1 MLKRKVSAIVV
12 LILAVITVVA
22 CAFAAVT
29 ADTGNR
35 RNRQMS
41 APKTKE
47 IGKFRFLNDKSDAE
61 GVSFEVI
68 GVREVGSDVVLDL
81 LWVNNSGNPIEY
93 GKAYE
98 LYRLKEENW
107 KEIDTELFFPDVC
120 YSINSGSVGGI
131 SYTIPGHVDMTA
143 GERFRLQTEFRFQYG
158 DECSEP
164 LKNLLEFEIVKAAE
178 YIPKESYTYRSE
190 HDFATLCLDPDNK
203 TFSLVLS
210 LLSSY
215 WPHGRYTETDG
226 YIVCKADD
234 ETGNTYIF
242 RRENETLVFE
252 AGRSSQVPV
261 YRYGLTDKTA
271 DRCVPDGAVFRQK
284 SFSSETDVPS
294 LLIRLEADTE
304 IENDGF
310 LAALCGCDW
319 TVPISDGS
327 GQMINTNACGPE
339 IGAEINLPEV
349 SISLPAEA
357 SLHFDTQPDTVTV
370 KCLNK
375 GNSVEE
381 TCDIDRSDGNYSFSL
396 KNGENVYR
404 ITAEWQN
411 GDRAEYGFAACCST
425 TA

>member
-93 GKAYE
+93 GKAYK

-120 YSINSGSVGGI
+120 YSINSGSVGEV

-143 GERFRLQTEFRFQYG
+143 GERYRLQTEFRFQNG
-158 DECSEP
+158 DEYSEP
-164 LKNLLEFEIVKAAE
+164 LKNLLVFEIVKAAE

-234 ETGNTYIF
+234 ETGNTYTF

-271 DRCVPDGAVFRQK
+271 DRCVPDGAVFRQD
-284 SFSSETDVPS
+284 SFSSKTDVPS

-304 IENDGF
+304 IENDEI
-310 LAALCGCDW
+310 LAALFGCDW

-327 GQMINTNACGPE
+327 GQMINTNACGPG

-357 SLHFDTQPDTVTV
+357 TLQFDTQPDTVTV
-370 KCLNK
+370 KCLKK
-375 GNSVEE
+375 GSSIEDICN
-381 TCDIDRSDGNYSFSL
+381 IDRSDGNYTFSL
-396 KNGENVYR
+396 KTGEYVYR

-411 GDRAEYGFAACCST
+411 GNRAEYGFAGWGLPT
-425 TA
+425 D

>member
-1 MLKRKVSAIVV
+1 MLKRKVSAILV

-22 CAFAAVT
+22 CAFPAVT
-29 ADTGNR
+29 RIR

-41 APKTKE
+41 APKAKE
-47 IGKFRFLNDKSDAE
+47 IGKFRFLNGKSDAE
-61 GVSFEVI
+61 GVRFEVI

-81 LWVNNSGNPIEY
+81 QWVNNSGNPIEF
-93 GKAYE
+93 GKSYA
-98 LYRLKEENW
+98 LYRLKEGNW

-143 GERFRLQTEFRFQYG
+143 GERYRLQTEFRFQNG
-158 DECSEP
+158 DEYSEP
-164 LKNLLEFEIVKAAE
+164 LKNLLVFEIVKAAE
-178 YIPKESYTYRSE
+178 YIPKESYAYRSE
-190 HDFATLCLDPDNK
+190 HGFATLCLDPDNK
-203 TFSLVLS
+203 TFSLMLS

-215 WPHGRYTETDG
+215 WPHGRYTETYG

-234 ETGNTYIF
+234 ETGNTYTF

-271 DRCVPDGAVFRQK
+271 DRCVPDGAVFRQE
-284 SFSSETDVPS
+284 SFSSKTDVPS
-294 LLIRLEADTE
+294 LCIKIKADAE

-339 IGAEINLPEV
+339 IGAEINLPEAN
-349 SISLPAEA
+349 ISLPAEV
-357 SLHFDTQPDTVTV
+357 SLQFDTQPDTVTV
-370 KCLNK
+370 KCLKK
-375 GNSVEE
+375 GSSVEDI
-381 TCDIDRSDGNYSFSL
+381 CNIDRSDGNYSFGL
-396 KNGENVYR
+396 KNGEYVYR

-411 GDRAEYGFAACCST
+411 GNRAEYGFVGRGLP

>member
-1 MLKRKVSAIVV
+1 MLKRKVSAILV

-22 CAFAAVT
+22 CASA
-29 ADTGNR
+29 ADTCIR
-35 RNRQMS
+35 RNRQMP
-41 APKTKE
+41 APKAKE
-47 IGKFRFLNDKSDAE
+47 IGKFRFLNGKSDAE

-93 GKAYE
+93 GKAYK
-98 LYRLKEENW
+98 LYRLMEENW

-120 YSINSGSVGGI
+120 YSINSGSVGGV

-143 GERFRLQTEFRFQYG
+143 GERFCLQTEFRFQYG
-158 DECSEP
+158 DEYCEP

-234 ETGNTYIF
+234 ETGNTYTF

-271 DRCVPDGAVFRQK
+271 DRCVPDGAVFRQD
-284 SFSSETDVPS
+284 SFRSKTDVPS
-294 LLIRLEADTE
+294 LCIKIKADAE

-327 GQMINTNACGPE
+327 GQMINTNACGPG

-357 SLHFDTQPDTVTV
+357 TLQFDTQPDTVMV
-370 KCLNK
+370 KCLKK
-375 GNSVEE
+375 GSSIEDICN
-381 TCDIDRSDGNYSFSL
+381 IDRSDGNYTFSL
-396 KNGENVYR
+396 KTGEYVYR

-411 GDRAEYGFAACCST
+411 GNRAEYGFAGWGLPT
-425 TA
+425 D

>member
-68 GVREVGSDVVLDL
+68 GVREVGSDIVLDL

-107 KEIDTELFFPDVC
+107 KEIDTELFFPDIC
-120 YSINSGSVGGI
+120 LSINSGSVGGV

-158 DECSEP
+158 DEYSEP

-284 SFSSETDVPS
+284 SFSSKTDVPS
-294 LLIRLEADTE
+294 LCVKIKADAE

-327 GQMINTNACGPE
+327 GQMINTNACGPG

-357 SLHFDTQPDTVTV
+357 TLHLDTQPDTVMV
-370 KCLNK
+370 KCLKK
-375 GNSVEE
+375 GSSIEDICN
-381 TCDIDRSDGNYSFSL
+381 IDRSDGNYTFSL
-396 KNGENVYR
+396 KTGEYVYR

-411 GDRAEYGFAACCST
+411 GNRAEYGFAGWGLPT
-425 TA
+425 D

>member
-1 MLKRKVSAIVV
+1 MLKRKVSAIWI
-12 LILAVITVVA
+12 LILAVITAAA
-22 CAFAAVT
+22 CIFATVIYIRY
-29 ADTGNR
+29 G
-35 RNRQMS
+35 RQTPNK
-41 APKTKE
+41 ARE
-47 IGKFRFLNDKSDAE
+47 LGQFRFLKAESDSA

-68 GVREVGSDVVLDL
+68 NVRELGSDVVLDL

-107 KEIDTELFFPDVC
+107 KEIDTELFFPDIC
-120 YSINSGSVGGI
+120 LSINSGSVGGV

-271 DRCVPDGAVFRQK
+271 DRCVPDGAVFRQGL
-284 SFSSETDVPS
+284 FSSKTDVPS
-294 LLIRLEADTE
+294 LRIELKADTE
-304 IENDGF
+304 IENDEF

-319 TVPISDGS
+319 TVLTSDGS
-327 GQMINTNACGPE
+327 GQMINTNACGPG
-339 IGAEINLPEV
+339 IGAEINLPEAN
-349 SISLPAEA
+349 ISLPAEA
-357 SLHFDTQPDTVTV
+357 SLQFDTQPDAVTV
-370 KCLNK
+370 KCLKK
-375 GNSVEE
+375 GNSVEDI
-381 TCDIDRSDGNYSFSL
+381 CNIDRSDGNYSFGL
-396 KNGENVYR
+396 KNGEYVYR

-411 GDRAEYGFAACCST
+411 GNRAEYGFVGRGLPT
-425 TA
+425 D

>member
-1 MLKRKVSAIVV
+1 MLKRKVSAIWV

-22 CAFAAVT
+22 CAFATVT

-131 SYTIPGHVDMTA
+131 SYTIPSHVDMTA
-143 GERFRLQTEFRFQYG
+143 GERYRLQTEFRFQNG
-158 DECSEP
+158 DEYSEP
-164 LKNLLEFEIVKAAE
+164 LKNLLVFEIVKAAE
-178 YIPKESYTYRSE
+178 YIPKESYAYRSE
-190 HDFATLCLDPDNK
+190 HGFATLCLDPDNK

-234 ETGNTYIF
+234 ETGNTYTF

-271 DRCVPDGAVFRQK
+271 DRCVPDGAVFRQD
-284 SFSSETDVPS
+284 SFSSKTDVPS
-294 LLIRLEADTE
+294 LCIKIKADAE

-327 GQMINTNACGPE
+327 GQMINTNACGPG

-357 SLHFDTQPDTVTV
+357 TLQFDTQPDTVMV
-370 KCLNK
+370 KCLKK
-375 GNSVEE
+375 GSSIEDICN
-381 TCDIDRSDGNYSFSL
+381 IDRSDGNYTFSL
-396 KNGENVYR
+396 KTGEYVYR

-411 GDRAEYGFAACCST
+411 GNRAEYGFAGWGLPT
-425 TA
+425 D

>member
-1 MLKRKVSAIVV
+1 MLKRKVSAILV

-22 CAFAAVT
+22 CAFPAVT
-29 ADTGNR
+29 CIR
-35 RNRQMS
+35 RNRQIL
-41 APKTKE
+41 APKAKE
-47 IGKFRFLNDKSDAE
+47 IGKFRFLNGKSDAE
-61 GVSFEVI
+61 GVRFEVI

-81 LWVNNSGNPIEY
+81 QWVNNSGNPIEF

-107 KEIDTELFFPDVC
+107 KEIDTELFFPDIC

-143 GERFRLQTEFRFQYG
+143 GERYRLQTGFRFQNG
-158 DECSEP
+158 DEYSEP
-164 LKNLLEFEIVKAAE
+164 LKNLLVFEIVKAAE
-178 YIPKESYTYRSE
+178 YIPKESYAYRSE
-190 HDFATLCLDPDNK
+190 HGFATLCLDPDNK
-203 TFSLVLS
+203 TFSLMLS

-234 ETGNTYIF
+234 ETGNTYTF

-271 DRCVPDGAVFRQK
+271 DRCVPDGAVFRQE
-284 SFSSETDVPS
+284 SFSSKTDVPS
-294 LLIRLEADTE
+294 LRIRLEADTE
-304 IENDGF
+304 TENDEF

-327 GQMINTNACGPE
+327 GQMINTNACGPG

-349 SISLPAEA
+349 SIFLPAEA
-357 SLHFDTQPDTVTV
+357 TLQFDTQPDTVTV
-370 KCLNK
+370 KCLKK
-375 GNSVEE
+375 GGSVE
-381 TCDIDRSDGNYSFSL
+381 DIGNIDRSDGNYSFRL
-396 KNGENVYR
+396 KNGEYVYR

-411 GDRAEYGFAACCST
+411 GNRAEYGFAGWGLPT
-425 TA
+425 D

>member
-1 MLKRKVSAIVV
+1 MLKRKVSAILV

-22 CAFAAVT
+22 CASAAVPCI
-29 ADTGNR
+29 R
-35 RNRQMS
+35 RNRQMP
-41 APKTKE
+41 APKAKE

-93 GKAYE
+93 GKAYK

-120 YSINSGSVGGI
+120 YSINSGSVGGV

-158 DECSEP
+158 DEYCEP

-234 ETGNTYIF
+234 ETGNTYTF

-284 SFSSETDVPS
+284 SFSSKTDVPS

-304 IENDGF
+304 TENDEF

-357 SLHFDTQPDTVTV
+357 SLQFDTQPDTVTV

-381 TCDIDRSDGNYSFSL
+381 TCNIDRSDGNYSFSL

-411 GDRAEYGFAACCST
+411 GNRAEYGFAGRGLPT
-425 TA
+425 D

>member
-68 GVREVGSDVVLDL
+68 GVRELGSDVVLDL
-81 LWVNNSGNPIEY
+81 LWVNNSGNPIEF

-120 YSINSGSVGGI
+120 YSINSGSVGGV

-164 LKNLLEFEIVKAAE
+164 LKNLLKFEIVKAAE

-234 ETGNTYIF
+234 ETGNTYTF

-252 AGRSSQVPV
+252 AGHSSQVPV

-271 DRCVPDGAVFRQK
+271 DRCVPDGAVFRQE
-284 SFSSETDVPS
+284 SFSSKTDVPS
-294 LLIRLEADTE
+294 LCIKIKADAE

-327 GQMINTNACGPE
+327 GQMINTNACGPG

-357 SLHFDTQPDTVTV
+357 TLQFDTQPDTVMV

-411 GDRAEYGFAACCST
+411 GNRAEYGFAGWGLPT
-425 TA
+425 D

>member
-1 MLKRKVSAIVV
+1 MKRKVSAIVV

-120 YSINSGSVGGI
+120 YSINSGSVGGV

-158 DECSEP
+158 DEYFEP
-164 LKNLLEFEIVKAAE
+164 LKNRLEFEIVKATE
-178 YIPKESYTYRSE
+178 HVPKGSYIYRSE
-190 HDFATLCLDPDNK
+190 HNFATLYLDPENK
-203 TFSLVLS
+203 TFSLSLS

-215 WPHGRYTETDG
+215 WPHGRYTDMDG
-226 YIVCKADD
+226 YIVCKTDD
-234 ETGNTYIF
+234 ETENTYTF
-242 RRENETLVFE
+242 RKENETLVFE

-284 SFSSETDVPS
+284 SFSSKTDVPS
-294 LLIRLEADTE
+294 LCIKIKADAE

-319 TVPISDGS
+319 TVPISDRS
-327 GQMINTNACGPE
+327 GQMININACGTG

-381 TCDIDRSDGNYSFSL
+381 TCNIDRSDGNYSFSL

>member
-22 CAFAAVT
+22 CAFATVT

-120 YSINSGSVGGI
+120 YSINSGSVGGV

-143 GERFRLQTEFRFQYG
+143 SERFRLQTEFRFQYG

-215 WPHGRYTETDG
+215 WPHGRYTETDR

-242 RRENETLVFE
+242 RREDETLVFE

-271 DRCVPDGAVFRQK
+271 DRCVPDGAVFRQGL
-284 SFSSETDVPS
+284 FSSKTDVPS
-294 LLIRLEADTE
+294 LRIELKADTE
-304 IENDGF
+304 IENDEF

-319 TVPISDGS
+319 TVLTSDGS

-339 IGAEINLPEV
+339 IGAEINLPEAN
-349 SISLPAEA
+349 ISLPAEA
-357 SLHFDTQPDTVTV
+357 SLQFDTQPDAVTV
-370 KCLNK
+370 KCLKK
-375 GNSVEE
+375 GNSIEDI
-381 TCDIDRSDGNYSFSL
+381 CNIDRSDGNYSFGL
-396 KNGENVYR
+396 KNGEYVYR

-411 GDRAEYGFAACCST
+411 GNRAEYGFVGRGLP

>member
-1 MLKRKVSAIVV
+1 MLKRKVSAIWI
-12 LILAVITVVA
+12 LILAVITAAA
-22 CAFAAVT
+22 CIFATVMYIRY
-29 ADTGNR
+29 G
-35 RNRQMS
+35 RQ
-41 APKTKE
+41 APNKARE
-47 IGKFRFLNDKSDAE
+47 LGQFRFLKAESDSA

-68 GVREVGSDVVLDL
+68 NVREVGSDVVLDL
-81 LWVNNSGNPIEY
+81 RWVNNSGNPIAY
-93 GKAYE
+93 GEAYE
-98 LYRLKEENW
+98 LYRLKDGKWE
-107 KEIDTELFFPDVC
+107 KIDTKLFFPDIC
-120 YSINSGSVGGI
+120 YCINSGSVGRI
-131 SYTIPGHVDMTA
+131 SYTIPGHIDMTE
-143 GERFRLQTEFRFQYG
+143 GERYRLQTEFRFQYG
-158 DECSEP
+158 DEYFEP
-164 LKNLLEFEIVKAAE
+164 LKNRLEFEIVKATE
-178 YIPKESYTYRSE
+178 YVPKESYTYRSE

-203 TFSLVLS
+203 TFSLILS

-284 SFSSETDVPS
+284 SFSSKTDVPS

-304 IENDGF
+304 TENDEF
-310 LAALCGCDW
+310 LAALCGCDL
-319 TVPISDGS
+319 TIPASDGS
-327 GQMINTNACGPE
+327 GQMININACGTG

-381 TCDIDRSDGNYSFSL
+381 TCNIDRSDGNCSFSL

>member
-68 GVREVGSDVVLDL
+68 GVREVGSDIVLDL

-107 KEIDTELFFPDVC
+107 KEIDTELFFPDIC
-120 YSINSGSVGGI
+120 LSINSGSVGGV

-158 DECSEP
+158 DEYSEP

-284 SFSSETDVPS
+284 SFSSKTDVPS
-294 LLIRLEADTE
+294 LCVKIKADAE

-327 GQMINTNACGPE
+327 GQMINTNACGPG

-357 SLHFDTQPDTVTV
+357 TLHFDTQPDTVMV
-370 KCLNK
+370 KCLKK
-375 GNSVEE
+375 GSSIKDICN
-381 TCDIDRSDGNYSFSL
+381 IDRSDGNYTFSL
-396 KNGENVYR
+396 KTGEYVYR

-411 GDRAEYGFAACCST
+411 GNRAEYGFAGWGLPT
-425 TA
+425 D

>member
-68 GVREVGSDVVLDL
+68 GVRELGSDVVLDL

-93 GKAYE
+93 GKAYK

-120 YSINSGSVGGI
+120 YSINSGSVGEV

-164 LKNLLEFEIVKAAE
+164 LKNLLVFKIVKAAE

-234 ETGNTYIF
+234 ETGNTYTF

-271 DRCVPDGAVFRQK
+271 DRCVPDGAVFRQD
-284 SFSSETDVPS
+284 SFSSKTDVPS

-304 IENDGF
+304 IENDEI
-310 LAALCGCDW
+310 LAALFGCDW

-327 GQMINTNACGPE
+327 GQMISTNACGPG

-357 SLHFDTQPDTVTV
+357 TLQFDTQPDTVTV
-370 KCLNK
+370 KCLKK
-375 GNSVEE
+375 GSSIEDICN
-381 TCDIDRSDGNYSFSL
+381 IDRSDGNYTFSL
-396 KNGENVYR
+396 KTGEYVYR

-411 GDRAEYGFAACCST
+411 GDRAEYGFAACSST

>member
-35 RNRQMS
+35 CNRQMS

-68 GVREVGSDVVLDL
+68 GVRELGSDVVLAL

-93 GKAYE
+93 GKAYK

-120 YSINSGSVGGI
+120 YSINSGSVGGV

-158 DECSEP
+158 DECYEP
-164 LKNLLEFEIVKAAE
+164 LKNLLVFKIVKAAE

-234 ETGNTYIF
+234 ETGNTYTF

-271 DRCVPDGAVFRQK
+271 DRCVPDGAVFRQD
-284 SFSSETDVPS
+284 SFSSKTDVPS

-304 IENDGF
+304 IENDEI

-327 GQMINTNACGPE
+327 GQMINTNACGPG

-357 SLHFDTQPDTVTV
+357 TLQFDTQPDTVTV
-370 KCLNK
+370 KCLKK
-375 GNSVEE
+375 GSSIEDICN
-381 TCDIDRSDGNYSFSL
+381 IDRSDGNYTFSL
-396 KNGENVYR
+396 KTGEYVYR

-411 GDRAEYGFAACCST
+411 GDRAEYGFAACSST

>member
-1 MLKRKVSAIVV
+1 MV

-68 GVREVGSDVVLDL
+68 GVREVGSDIVLDL

-107 KEIDTELFFPDVC
+107 KEIDTELFFPDIC
-120 YSINSGSVGGI
+120 LSINSGSVGGV

-158 DECSEP
+158 DEYSEP

-284 SFSSETDVPS
+284 SFSSKTDVPS
-294 LLIRLEADTE
+294 LCVKIKADAE

-327 GQMINTNACGPE
+327 GQMINTNACGPG

-357 SLHFDTQPDTVTV
+357 TLHLDTQPDTVMV
-370 KCLNK
+370 KCLKK
-375 GNSVEE
+375 GSSIEDICN
-381 TCDIDRSDGNYSFSL
+381 IDRSDGNYTFSL
-396 KNGENVYR
+396 KTGEYVYR

-411 GDRAEYGFAACCST
+411 GNRAEYGFAGWGLPT
-425 TA
+425 D

>member
-120 YSINSGSVGGI
+120 YSINSGSVGGV

-158 DECSEP
+158 DEYFEP
-164 LKNLLEFEIVKAAE
+164 LKNRLEFEIVKATE
-178 YIPKESYTYRSE
+178 HVPKGSYIYRSE
-190 HDFATLCLDPDNK
+190 HNFATLYLDPENK
-203 TFSLVLS
+203 TFSLSLS

-215 WPHGRYTETDG
+215 WPHGRYTDMDG
-226 YIVCKADD
+226 YIVCKTDD
-234 ETGNTYIF
+234 ETENTYTF
-242 RRENETLVFE
+242 RKENETLVFE

-284 SFSSETDVPS
+284 SFSSKTDVPS
-294 LLIRLEADTE
+294 LCIKIKADAE

-319 TVPISDGS
+319 TVPISDRS
-327 GQMINTNACGPE
+327 GQMININACGTG

-381 TCDIDRSDGNYSFSL
+381 TCNIDRSDGNYSFSL

>member
-1 MLKRKVSAIVV
+1 MLKRKVSAILV

-22 CAFAAVT
+22 CAFAA
-29 ADTGNR
+29 DTCIR

-41 APKTKE
+41 APKAKE

-68 GVREVGSDVVLDL
+68 GVREVGSDIVLDL
-81 LWVNNSGNPIEY
+81 LWVNNSGNPIEF

-120 YSINSGSVGGI
+120 YSINSGSVGGV

-164 LKNLLEFEIVKAAE
+164 LKNLLVFKIVKAAE

-234 ETGNTYIF
+234 ETGNTYTF

-271 DRCVPDGAVFRQK
+271 DRCVPDGAVFRQD
-284 SFSSETDVPS
+284 SFSSKTDVPS

-304 IENDGF
+304 IENDEI
-310 LAALCGCDW
+310 LAALFGCDW

-327 GQMINTNACGPE
+327 GQMINTNACGPG

-357 SLHFDTQPDTVTV
+357 TLQFDTQPDTVTV
-370 KCLNK
+370 KCLKK
-375 GNSVEE
+375 GSSIEDICN
-381 TCDIDRSDGNYSFSL
+381 IDRSDGNYTFSL
-396 KNGENVYR
+396 KTGEYVYR

-411 GDRAEYGFAACCST
+411 GDRAEYGFAACSST

>member
-68 GVREVGSDVVLDL
+68 GVREVGSDIVLDL

-107 KEIDTELFFPDVC
+107 KEIDTELFFPDIC
-120 YSINSGSVGGI
+120 LSINSGSVGGI

-143 GERFRLQTEFRFQYG
+143 GERYRLQTEFRFQNG
-158 DECSEP
+158 DEYSEP
-164 LKNLLEFEIVKAAE
+164 LKNLLVFEIVKAAE
-178 YIPKESYTYRSE
+178 YIPKESYAYRSE
-190 HDFATLCLDPDNK
+190 HGFATLCLDPDNK
-203 TFSLVLS
+203 TFSLMLS

-215 WPHGRYTETDG
+215 WPHGRYTETYG

-234 ETGNTYIF
+234 ETGNTYTF

-271 DRCVPDGAVFRQK
+271 DRCVPDGAVFRQD
-284 SFSSETDVPS
+284 SFSSKTDVPS
-294 LLIRLEADTE
+294 LCIKIKADAE

-327 GQMINTNACGPE
+327 GQMINTNACGPG

-357 SLHFDTQPDTVTV
+357 TLHFDTQPDTVMV
-370 KCLNK
+370 KCLKK
-375 GNSVEE
+375 GSSIEDICN
-381 TCDIDRSDGNYSFSL
+381 IDRSDGNYTFSL
-396 KNGENVYR
+396 KTGEYVYR

-411 GDRAEYGFAACCST
+411 GNRAEYGFAGWGLPT
-425 TA
+425 D